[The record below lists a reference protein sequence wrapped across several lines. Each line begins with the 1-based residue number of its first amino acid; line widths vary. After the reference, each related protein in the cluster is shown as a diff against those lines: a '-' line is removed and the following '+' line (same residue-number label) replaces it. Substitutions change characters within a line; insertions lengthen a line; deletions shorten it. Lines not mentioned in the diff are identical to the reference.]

1 MRDRAERHDTAPQ
14 QGVTQEHAVSRL
26 GVVAAALFGV
36 VVMTCVTTQVIGAEW
51 IGVAMSITALA
62 CGACL
67 WLARAGEPEWAAMAL
82 IAPVCAVLFLIAGLG
97 SGFKSSAVL
106 SAPGL
111 LVAASIVCRRDHFIA
126 VFLLSLVC
134 TGLIGASR
142 MGAVEVLIPQSTVL
156 NQVLAVAVVLTAFAL
171 VGWTL
176 ADGIQTSLDA
186 AAKENA
192 SHRITQQRL
201 YHLSTHDELT
211 GLTSRTH
218 TRALIENIL
227 GACAEERKQVAIMF
241 LQINNLNTLRY
252 SAGHTGGDEILK
264 RLASRMLK
272 AAKSAGVVGRH
283 DGDKFLVAIPNV
295 VDRAEVGAT
304 ATRMLAE
311 INAPMATG
319 NTHFEPECSLGV
331 ALFPIDGHD
340 FATLIDKADAAM
352 RRAHVVGGKEMLMFS
367 KHDADMRDMLRNPLD
382 PII

>member
-1 MRDRAERHDTAPQ
+1 M
-14 QGVTQEHAVSRL
+14 SRL
-26 GVVAAALFGV
+26 GVVTAALFGAV
-36 VVMTCVTTQVIGAEW
+36 AVTCVTNQAIGSEW
-51 IGVAMSITALA
+51 IGVAMSITAVA

-67 WLARAGEPEWAAMAL
+67 WLARAGESDWAAMAL
-82 IAPVCAVLFLIAGLG
+82 IAPVSAVLFLIAGLG
-97 SGFKSSAVL
+97 TGFKSLAVL
-106 SAPGL
+106 IVPAL
-111 LVAASIVCRRDHFIA
+111 LVVASIVCRRDHFVA
-126 VFLLSLVC
+126 VFVLSLVC

-142 MGAVEVLIPQSTVL
+142 MGAVEILIPQSTVL
-156 NQVLAVAVVLTAFAL
+156 GQALAVAVVVSAFAL

-176 ADGIQTSLDA
+176 ADGIQTSQDA

-218 TRALIENIL
+218 TRVMIENIL
-227 GACAEERKQVAIMF
+227 GVCAEERSQVAIMF

-295 VDRAEVGAT
+295 VDRAEAGAT
-304 ATRMLAE
+304 AARMLEE
-311 INAPMATG
+311 INAPMVTG
-319 NTHFEPECSLGV
+319 QSHFEPECSLGV

-367 KHDADMRDMLRNPLD
+367 KHDADMRDMLRNPLE